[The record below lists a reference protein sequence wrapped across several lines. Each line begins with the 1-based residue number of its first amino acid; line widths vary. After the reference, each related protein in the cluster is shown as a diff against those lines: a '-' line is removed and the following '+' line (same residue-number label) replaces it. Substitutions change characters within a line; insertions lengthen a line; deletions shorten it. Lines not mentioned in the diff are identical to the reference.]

1 MAEFNVMKSITLSQE
16 QADAL
21 EQIAKDEHRSV
32 SNLVRIIVQDYLDA
46 RENPQK

>member
-1 MAEFNVMKSITLSQE
+1 MTEFNVMKSITLSQE
-16 QADAL
+16 QAKAL
-21 EQIAKDEHRSV
+21 KQIAKDEHRSV